1 MIPASQSVAVV
12 PSGVGLISLAPEVR
26 CVWTL
31 GDLKSLSQGPRRSRI
46 AS

>member
-1 MIPASQSVAVV
+1 MIPVVESVAVV
-12 PSGVGLISLAPEVR
+12 VSGVGLIGLAPKVR